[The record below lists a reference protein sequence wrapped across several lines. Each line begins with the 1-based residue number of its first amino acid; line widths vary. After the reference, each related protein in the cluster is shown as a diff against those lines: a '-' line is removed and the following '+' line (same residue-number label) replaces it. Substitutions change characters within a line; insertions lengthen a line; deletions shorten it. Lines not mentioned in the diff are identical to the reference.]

1 MNPGE
6 PSTKRQKLEPNMEQ
20 PMELEID
27 EDRESRQLAVY
38 GRAAFRKLLASKVL
52 ISGLNGL
59 GAEVAKNVILAN
71 AKEVVLHDDATVSNM
86 DLASHFYL
94 TPEDI
99 GQNRAAACLKRLQEL
114 NPNTNVSAVEG
125 TLSEDTLAKFDVVVC
140 IETALEEAIRIN
152 EFCHAHEPS
161 IHFIRTDV
169 FGLFGTVF
177 NDAGPEAFV
186 NDIDGEAASSAIIET
201 IQTGDPCLIKCI
213 FEEDGRHNLQDG
225 DKVSFSE
232 VEGMTELNS
241 GEYVVA
247 VKNPYSF
254 EIPDTS
260 SCSAYVRGGIV
271 HQVKPTANPKFK
283 TLQASLDSPTPD
295 DVDIRGRGYPGS
307 FLDMDFGKFGRPA
320 LLHLAFRALD
330 AFRSGHGGAFPAPAT
345 PWDTEHADVVEMV
358 ATANQLNAALPE
370 DSRCEVD
377 VAIIAMLAHGARAVL
392 NPMAATFGGMVGQE
406 VVKAITSKYHPLQQ
420 WLHFDS
426 VECLSAEPLAPEE
439 YTLTETRYDAM
450 VAVFGQAFVEKLKS
464 LNYFLVGAGALGC
477 EFIKNFAM
485 MGVSCGTGK
494 TTVTDDDVIERS
506 NLSRQFLFRN
516 WHVKAAKSTTAAEA
530 AKAMNPDFNIHALN
544 ERVSPD
550 TEDIFGDEFWSSL
563 SGVCNALDNVKARLY
578 VDQRCVQFG
587 KSLLESGTL
596 GPKCNVQVVLPHE
609 TENYGASQ
617 DPPEKE
623 APQCTVHNFPHNID
637 HTLVWARSEFVG
649 NFETFPAETVKYL
662 EKGADFVSA
671 MEAAGQTEQDI
682 LQALRGDFNWGGGV
696 RDYLSDEKCCRTFD
710 DCIKW
715 GVGKFMVLNN
725 HMLRQ
730 LIHNFPEDAKN
741 SKTGKSFWS
750 PPKRFPTALDFDAS
764 DSMHMEFLIAA
775 ANLRANV
782 CQIAVPEGVDC
793 RDPVYFTEAV
803 SKMQVPSWAPREGV
817 AIQADPDEA
826 VAANTSA
833 AENVPDILA
842 ALPSAES
849 LQASGFTITPEV
861 FEKDD
866 DSNFHMAFIHSLA
879 NLRARSYGIPEID
892 FLHAKLKAGRIIPA
906 IATAT
911 AMVTGLVSLELLKV
925 TNGKKFED
933 FRNSFV
939 NLALPM
945 FQMSEPMPPAK
956 TKSRTEKRIPDP
968 INHPDYVEEET
979 IKAYPEGWT
988 AWDKFLV
995 DAGDLTVQELNDWF
1009 KSEHNLLVQTI
1020 VVNAKIVYNSF
1031 MPSGKKRLPE
1041 KLSVLAQTVGQVNLE
1056 GHNSFMPIMSF
1067 CDLDGMTEVE
1077 TPDITYKFR

>member
-1 MNPGE
+1 
-6 PSTKRQKLEPNMEQ
+6 MEI
-20 PMELEID
+20 EID

-52 ISGLNGL
+52 ISGMNGL

-71 AKEVVLHDDATVSNM
+71 AKNVALHDNKAVSNM

-114 NPNTNVSAVEG
+114 NPNTEVSAIDG
-125 TLSEDTLAKFDVVVC
+125 NLTEDTLAKFDVVIC
-140 IETALEEAIRIN
+140 IETALDEAIRIN
-152 EFCHAHEPS
+152 EFCHAHEPA

-169 FGLFGTVF
+169 FGLFGTIF

-186 NDIDGEAASSAIIET
+186 NDIDGEAPTSAIIENIT
-201 IQTGDPCLIKCI
+201 SGDPCLVKCI
-213 FEEDGRHNLQDG
+213 FEADGRHELQDG
-225 DKVSFSE
+225 DKVRFTE
-232 VEGMTELNS
+232 VEGMSELNS

-260 SCSAYVRGGIV
+260 NCSAYVRGGIV
-271 HQVKPTANPKFK
+271 HQVKPTASPKFK

-295 DVDIRGRGYPGS
+295 DVDMRGRGYPGS
-307 FLDMDFGKFGRPA
+307 FLDMDFGKFGRPG

-330 AFRSGHGGAFPAPAT
+330 AFRSSHDGAFPAPAT
-345 PWDTEHADVVEMV
+345 PWDTEHSDVAEMV
-358 ATANQLNAALPE
+358 ATAKQLNEAFPD
-370 DSRCEVD
+370 DSKVEID
-377 VAIIAMLAHGARAVL
+377 VAILTQLAHGAPAVL

-426 VECLSAEPLAPEE
+426 VECLPAEPLTAEE
-439 YTLTETRYDAM
+439 YVRTDTRYDAM
-450 VAVFGQAFVEKLKS
+450 VAVFGQSFVEKLKS

-516 WHVKAAKSTTAAEA
+516 WHVKKEKSSTAAEA
-530 AKAMNPDFNIHALN
+530 AKAMNPDFNIDALG

-550 TEDIFGDEFWSSL
+550 TEDVFNDEFWESL

-578 VDQRCVQFG
+578 VDTRCVHFG
-587 KSLLESGTL
+587 KPLLESGTL
-596 GPKCNVQVVLPHE
+596 GPKCNVQVVVPHE
-609 TENYGASQ
+609 TENYGASI

-649 NFETFPAETVKYL
+649 NFETFPAETAKYL
-662 EKGADFVSA
+662 EKGSEFVA
-671 MEAAGQTEQDI
+671 TMEAAGQTEQDV
-682 LQALRGDFNWGGGV
+682 LQALRGDFNWGGGIC
-696 RDYLSDEKCCRTFD
+696 DLISDEKCCRTYD
-710 DCIKW
+710 DCVKW
-715 GVGKFMVLNN
+715 GVDKFMVLNN

-741 SKTGKSFWS
+741 SKTDKPFWS
-750 PPKRFPTALDFDAS
+750 PPKRFPKALDFDAS
-764 DSMHMEFLIAA
+764 DPLHMEFLIAA

-782 CQIAVPEGVDC
+782 CQIAPPEGVDI
-793 RDPVYFTEAV
+793 RDPVYFAAAV
-803 SKMQVPSWAPREGV
+803 SKIQIPAWQPREGV

-826 VAANTSA
+826 LAPVA
-833 AENVPDILA
+833 AENVSDIIA
-842 ALPSAES
+842 AIPTAET
-849 LQASGFTITPEV
+849 LLASGFSVTPEV

-866 DSNFHMAFIHSLA
+866 DNNFHMAFIHSLA

-911 AMVTGLVSLELLKV
+911 AMVTGLVSLELLKL
-925 TNGKKFED
+925 TNEKNFED

-956 TKSRTEKRIPDP
+956 TKSRTEKRVPDP

-995 DAGDLTVQELNDWF
+995 DAGDLTVQELLDWF
-1009 KSEHNLLVQTI
+1009 KAEHNLLVQTV

-1041 KLSVLAQTVGQVNLE
+1041 KLSVLAQTVGQVDLE
-1056 GHNSFMPIMSF
+1056 GHNSFQPIISF
-1067 CDLDGMTEVE
+1067 CDVDGMTEVE